1 MNGSPRRRPRG
12 VRRLLG
18 VCVLAISVA
27 SASCTVLTPRADPSR
42 FFVLTP
48 LADAAPSSGG
58 ERVASLGLGP
68 IHLPRYLD
76 RPEIVTRVGPNEVK
90 PALFDYWGGSLSRQ
104 FETVLAQNLQT
115 LVARRPD
122 SALPVVRR
130 RGADPRGRGGRPA
143 FRAVERRPRRAG
155 GEMARAQGLR
165 ARHPAGRRVDVQP
178 ATERWRFGSC
188 GGGVERLA
196 RGFQPR
202 ARRGDLGG
210 ASLTAPFNVPLM
222 PHLL

>member
-1 MNGSPRRRPRG
+1 VNGSPRRRPRG

-18 VCVLAISVA
+18 VCVLAISVT
-27 SASCTVLTPRADPSR
+27 SASCTVLAPRADPSR

-90 PALFDYWGGSLSRQ
+90 PALFDYWGGSLRRQ

-115 LVARRPD
+115 LVHADRIQLYPWY
-122 SALPVVRR
+122 AGAAPTLVV
-130 RGADPRGRGGRPA
+130 
-143 FRAVERRPRRAG
+143 E
-155 GEMARAQGLR
+155 
-165 ARHPAGRRVDVQP
+165 VDVQRFEP
-178 ATERWRFGSC
+178 SSDGRVELAARWRVRKGSGLDTLRAGESTFSRPLS
-188 GGGVERLA
+188 GGDSEAAAVALSGLLEDFSRELA
-196 RGFQPR
+196 EVILAVR
-202 ARRGDLGG
+202 A
-210 ASLTAPFNVPLM
+210 
-222 PHLL
+222 

>member
-18 VCVLAISVA
+18 VCVLAISVT
-27 SASCTVLTPRADPSR
+27 SASCTVLAPRADPSR

-90 PALFDYWGGSLSRQ
+90 PALFDYWGGSLTRQ
-104 FETVLAQNLQT
+104 FETVLAQNMQT
-115 LVARRPD
+115 LVH
-122 SALPVVRR
+122 
-130 RGADPRGRGGRPA
+130 ADRIQLYRDGRLIHR
-143 FRAVERRPRRAG
+143 
-155 GEMARAQGLR
+155 
-165 ARHPAGRRVDVQP
+165 
-178 ATERWRFGSC
+178 
-188 GGGVERLA
+188 
-196 RGFQPR
+196 
-202 ARRGDLGG
+202 
-210 ASLTAPFNVPLM
+210 
-222 PHLL
+222 